1 MEARNALRTL
11 LAAAALSLAIA
22 PGAQGAKPVHVSCG
36 ETIAKDTKLA
46 NDLIDC
52 PGNGLVIGA
61 DDITLDLNGHTI
73 DGDGDGFDSCATDC
87 DAGVDNTG
95 HARIT
100 VKHGTIREFVEGVA
114 VEGAS
119 ANRVE
124 DLSTSGQAHGGVFV
138 EQSTDVAVRGG
149 RSVADGGGVF
159 VVASSDV
166 TVERN
171 SVSGN
176 EFAAIGVFASDH
188 VLISRNTISD
198 SGHSG
203 IGILDGSRENRVEG
217 NSISGGH
224 TAGIAIEGGSGDNR
238 VKGNSIADSDEAGIF
253 LDGADHNTLTGNVSD
268 GGEGGVDLEDSDDNL
283 VARNSFRGNAFIG
296 MFVNGARN
304 TARGNRVSRSAFGI
318 STGGDDN
325 RIVGNV
331 VTDGLGQP
339 CDQELE
345 GGCFAIAVEF
355 GRGNSIS
362 DNSVERMP
370 AGIELRTGDS
380 EIPAVVDTT
389 VQSNVIRGVGRDGL
403 HVDSTAIGSLLDQNL
418 AVGAADDGIDVDG
431 PTTTLTRNTANG
443 NHDLGIEAVP
453 GVTDGG
459 GNKARGNGNPL
470 QCTNVFCK

>member
-1 MEARNALRTL
+1 MLTITRAS
-11 LAAAALSLAIA
+11 LAAVVFALALA
-22 PGAQGAKPVHVSCG
+22 PGVQAAKPVHVSCG

-176 EFAAIGVFASDH
+176 EFGAIGVFASDH
-188 VLISRNTISD
+188 VLISGNTISD
-198 SGHSG
+198 SGRSG
-203 IGILDGSRENRVEG
+203 VGILDGSRENRVEG

-224 TAGIAIEGGSGDNR
+224 
-238 VKGNSIADSDEAGIF
+238 EAGIF

-268 GGEGGVDLEDSDDNL
+268 GGELGVDLEDSDDNL

-331 VTDGLGQP
+331 VTDGLSQP

-345 GGCFAIAVEF
+345 GGCFAIAVES

-370 AGIELRTGDS
+370 AGLELRTGDP

-389 VQSNVIRGVGRDGL
+389 VRSNVIRTVGRDGL
-403 HVDSTAIGSLLDQNL
+403 HVDSTATDSLLDQNL
-418 AVGAADDGIDVDG
+418 AVAAADDGIDVDG
-431 PTTTLTRNTANG
+431 PTTTLTKNTANG

-470 QCTNVFCK
+470 QCTNVFCQ